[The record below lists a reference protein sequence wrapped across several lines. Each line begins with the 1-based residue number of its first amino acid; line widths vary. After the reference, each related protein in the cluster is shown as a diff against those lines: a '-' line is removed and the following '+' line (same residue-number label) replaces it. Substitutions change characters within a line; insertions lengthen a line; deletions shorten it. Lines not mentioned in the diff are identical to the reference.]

1 MDIKELK
8 GHFDQASTEMK
19 SLVERQSAEIKAY
32 GETTAETAKEI
43 KATGERIDSV
53 ITDIKAYNDRLEAIE
68 KKANHLGFGGQPQAV
83 KTIGQQFLESDE
95 FKFASE
101 RGLKSVNPVTLGG
114 MFRKDI
120 TSANGPTPQAMR
132 LPEFYSATGDR
143 TAHIRNFLNVSA
155 TESNAIEYF
164 VETFTN
170 NAAIQNPELSAKAK
184 SELAYDLVNSPVQT
198 IAHYVIASRQILND
212 AAMLRNQ
219 IDNRL
224 TYGLALKEDQQLLY
238 GTGTSGEIEGLM
250 VNASV
255 QDAGGVATGDNLV
268 DHIRK
273 AIALAATSEYLANG
287 IILNPTDFANIEL
300 LKGDDGHYI
309 WATVPNGGEARLWRV
324 PVYES
329 TAMTAGEF
337 LLGNWNLGATLFDR
351 EQATVRVAEQHADL
365 FIKNG
370 VVVLGEERVALA
382 VYRPQAFVK
391 GVFTAAV

>member
-19 SLVERQSAEIKAY
+19 ALVERQSEEIKKY
-32 GETTAETAKEI
+32 GETTADTAKEI

-53 ITDIKAYNDRLEAIE
+53 IADIKGYNDRLEAME
-68 KKANHLGFGGQPQAV
+68 KKANHLGFGAQAQV
-83 KTIGQQFLESDE
+83 QKSIGQQFVDSEEL
-95 FKFASE
+95 KFAKE
-101 RGLKSVNPVTLGG
+101 RGLKSVNPVTMQG

-120 TSANGPTPQAMR
+120 TTATGPAPQAMR
-132 LPEFYSATGDR
+132 LPEFYAPTGDR
-143 TAHIRNFLNVSA
+143 TAHIRNFLNVSS
-155 TESNAIEYF
+155 TQSNAIEYF

-170 NAAIQNPELSAKAK
+170 NAAIQATELSAKAK
-184 SELAYDLVNSPVQT
+184 SDLAYDLVNSPVQT
-198 IAHYVIASRQILND
+198 IAHYVISSRQILDD

-309 WATVPNGGEARLWRV
+309 WANVPNGGEPRLWRI

-329 TAMTAGEF
+329 TAMTEGEF

-382 VYRPQAFVK
+382 VYRPEAFVK

>member
-8 GHFDQASTEMK
+8 GHFDLASNEMK

-32 GETTAETAKEI
+32 GETTVDTAKQI
-43 KATGERIDSV
+43 KSVETRIDAMQGDVKS
-53 ITDIKAYNDRLEAIE
+53 ASERLEAVE
-68 KKANHLGFGGQPQAV
+68 KKANHIGYGAGAEVAKSL
-83 KTIGQQFLESDE
+83 GQQFVDSAEY
-95 FKFASE
+95 KFALD

-120 TSANGPTPQAMR
+120 TSSTGPTPQAMR
-132 LPEFYSATGDR
+132 LPEYFAPTGDR
-143 TAHIRNFLNVSA
+143 TAHIRNFLNVSS
-155 TESNAIEYF
+155 TQSNAIEYF

-170 NAAIQNPELSAKAK
+170 NAAPQSAELVAKAK
-184 SELAYDLVNSPVQT
+184 SDLSYDLVSTPVQT
-198 IAHYVIASRQILND
+198 IAHYVIASRQILDD

-238 GTGTSGEIEGLM
+238 GTGTGGELEGLM

-255 QDAGGVATGDNLV
+255 QDAGGVATGDNLL
-268 DHIRK
+268 DHVRK

-287 IILNPTDFANIEL
+287 IVLNPTDFAAMEL
-300 LKGDDGHYI
+300 LKGSDGQYI
-309 WATVPNGGEARLWRV
+309 WVSVPNGGESKLWRV

-337 LLGNWNLGATLFDR
+337 LLGNWNLGASLYDR
-351 EQATVRVAEQHADL
+351 EQSTVRIAEQHADL

-382 VYRPQAFVK
+382 VYRPEAFVK

>member
-32 GETTAETAKEI
+32 GETTADTAKEI

-53 ITDIKAYNDRLEAIE
+53 ISDIKSYNDRLEAVE
-68 KKANHLGFGGQPQAV
+68 KKANHAGYGVGAQAAKSLGQEFIDSA
-83 KTIGQQFLESDE
+83 E

-120 TSANGPTPQAMR
+120 TTATGPAPQAMR
-132 LPEFYSATGDR
+132 LPEYFSPTGDR
-143 TAHIRNFLNVSA
+143 TAHIRNFLNVSS
-155 TESNAIEYF
+155 TQSNAIEYF

-170 NAAIQNPELSAKAK
+170 AAAPQSAELAAKAK
-184 SELAYDLVNSPVQT
+184 SNLAYDLVSTPVQT
-198 IAHYVIASRQILND
+198 LAHYVIASRQILDD

-238 GTGTSGEIEGLM
+238 GTGTSGELEGLM

-273 AIALAATSEYLANG
+273 AIAMASDSEYLANG
-287 IILNPTDFANIEL
+287 IILNPNDFAAMEL

-309 WATVPNGGEARLWRV
+309 WANVANGGEPRLWRV

-337 LLGNWNLGATLFDR
+337 LLGNWNLGASLYDR
-351 EQATVRVAEQHADL
+351 EQSTVRIAEQHADL

-391 GVFTAAV
+391 GVFTPAV

>member
-8 GHFDQASTEMK
+8 GHFDQAAVEMK
-19 SLVERQSAEIKAY
+19 SLVERQSEEIKKH
-32 GETTAETAKEI
+32 GETTAATASEMK
-43 KATGERIDSV
+43 TVGSRIDA
-53 ITDIKAYNDRLEAIE
+53 IQADLEAFQ
-68 KKANHLGFGGQPQAV
+68 KKANHVGFGAQAPV
-83 KTIGQQFLESDE
+83 AKSLGQQFVDSDE
-95 FKFASE
+95 FKYASE

-132 LPEFYSATGDR
+132 LPEFYSPTGDR
-143 TAHIRNFLNVSA
+143 TAHIRNFLNVSS
-155 TESNAIEYF
+155 TQSNAIEYF

-170 NAAIQNPELSAKAK
+170 NAAAQTAELAAKAESELS
-184 SELAYDLVNSPVQT
+184 YDLVSTPVQT
-198 IAHYVIASRQILND
+198 IAHYVVASRQILSD
-212 AAMLRNQ
+212 AAMLQNQ

-238 GTGTSGEIEGLM
+238 GTGSSGQLEGLM

-255 QDAGGVATGDNLV
+255 QDAGDVATGDNLV

-309 WATVPNGGEARLWRV
+309 WANVAQGGEPRLWRV

-351 EQATVRVAEQHADL
+351 EQATVRIAEQHADL

-370 VVVLGEERVALA
+370 VVVLGEERIALA
-382 VYRPQAFVK
+382 VYRPEAFVK
-391 GVFTAAV
+391 GSFSPAA

>member
-8 GHFDQASTEMK
+8 GHFDTAATEMK
-19 SLVERQSAEIKAY
+19 SLVERQSEEIKKH
-32 GETTAETAKEI
+32 GETTAATAAEI
-43 KATGERIDSV
+43 KTVGSRIDA
-53 ITDIKAYNDRLEAIE
+53 IQADLEAFQ
-68 KKANHLGFGGQPQAV
+68 KKANHVGFGAQAEV
-83 KTIGQQFLESDE
+83 KKSLGQQFTDSDE
-95 FKFASE
+95 FKYAQE

-114 MFRKDI
+114 MFRKDL

-132 LPEFYSATGDR
+132 LPEYFAPTGDR
-143 TAHIRNFLNVSA
+143 TAHIRNFLNVSS
-155 TESNAIEYF
+155 TQSNAIEYF

-170 NAAIQNPELSAKAK
+170 NAAPQTAELAAKAE
-184 SELAYDLVNSPVQT
+184 SELAYNLVSTPVQT
-198 IAHYVIASRQILND
+198 IAHYVVASRQILSD
-212 AAMLRNQ
+212 AAMLQNQ

-224 TYGLALKEDQQLLY
+224 TYGLALKEDQQFLY

-255 QDAGGVATGDNLV
+255 QDAGAPAVGDNLV

-273 AIALAATSEYLANG
+273 AIALAASSEYLANG
-287 IILNPTDFANIEL
+287 IVLNPADFATLEL
-300 LKGDDGHYI
+300 LKGSDGHYL
-309 WATVPNGGEARLWRV
+309 WANVATGAEPRLWRV

-329 TAMTAGEF
+329 TAMAAGDF
-337 LLGNWNLGATLFDR
+337 LLGNWSLGATLFDR
-351 EQATVRVAEQHADL
+351 EQATVRIAEQHADL

-391 GVFTAAV
+391 GTFA

>member
-8 GHFDQASTEMK
+8 GHFDSAAVEMK
-19 SLVERQSAEIKAY
+19 SLVERQSEEIKKH
-32 GETTAETAKEI
+32 GETTAATAAEMKSV
-43 KATGERIDSV
+43 GSRIDA
-53 ITDIKAYNDRLEAIE
+53 IQADLEAIQ
-68 KKANHLGFGGQPQAV
+68 KKANHVGFGSQAEV
-83 KTIGQQFLESDE
+83 AKSLGQQFTSSDE
-95 FKFASE
+95 YKYATE

-120 TSANGPTPQAMR
+120 SSATGPAPQAMR
-132 LPEFYSATGDR
+132 LPEYYSPTGDR
-143 TAHIRNFLNVSA
+143 TAHIRNFLNVSS
-155 TESNAIEYF
+155 TTSNAIEYF

-170 NAAIQNPELSAKAK
+170 NANVQDGELTAKAK
-184 SELAYDLVNSPVQT
+184 SDLAYDLVSTPVQT
-198 IAHYVIASRQILND
+198 IAHYVVASRQILSD
-212 AAMLRNQ
+212 AAQLQNQ

-238 GTGTSGEIEGLM
+238 GTGSGGELEGLM

-255 QDAGGVATGDNLV
+255 QDAGAPTGDDNLV

-287 IILNPTDFANIEL
+287 IILNPTDFATLEL
-300 LKGDDGHYI
+300 LKGEDGHYL
-309 WATVPNGGEARLWRV
+309 WANVATGAEPRLWRV

-329 TAMTAGEF
+329 TAIDAGEF
-337 LLGNWNLGATLFDR
+337 LLGNWSLGATLYDR
-351 EQATVRVAEQHADL
+351 EQATVRIAEQHADL

-391 GVFTAAV
+391 GTFA

>member
-32 GETTAETAKEI
+32 GETTADTAKEI

-53 ITDIKAYNDRLEAIE
+53 ITDIKAYNERLEAVE
-68 KKANHLGFGGQPQAV
+68 KKANHAGYGAGAQAAKSLGQEFIDSA
-83 KTIGQQFLESDE
+83 E

-120 TSANGPTPQAMR
+120 TTATGPAPQAMR
-132 LPEFYSATGDR
+132 LPEYFSPTGDR
-143 TAHIRNFLNVSA
+143 TAHIRNFLNVSS
-155 TESNAIEYF
+155 TQSNAIEYF

-170 NAAIQNPELSAKAK
+170 AAAPQSAELAAKAK
-184 SELAYDLVNSPVQT
+184 SDLSYDLVSTPVQT
-198 IAHYVIASRQILND
+198 LAHYVIASRQILDD

-238 GTGTSGEIEGLM
+238 GTGTSGELEGLM

-273 AIALAATSEYLANG
+273 AIALASDSEYLANG
-287 IILNPTDFANIEL
+287 IILNPNDFAAMEL

-309 WATVPNGGEARLWRV
+309 WANVANGGEPRLWRV

-337 LLGNWNLGATLFDR
+337 LLGNWNLGASLYDR
-351 EQATVRVAEQHADL
+351 EQSTVRIAEQHADL

>member
-8 GHFDQASTEMK
+8 GHFDQAAVEMK
-19 SLVERQSAEIKAY
+19 SLVERQSEEIKKH
-32 GETTAETAKEI
+32 GETTAATAAEMK
-43 KATGERIDSV
+43 TVGTRIDA
-53 ITDIKAYNDRLEAIE
+53 IQADLEAFQ
-68 KKANHLGFGGQPQAV
+68 KKANHVGFGAQAQV
-83 KTIGQQFLESDE
+83 AKSLGQQFVESEE
-95 FKFASE
+95 FKYASE

-132 LPEFYSATGDR
+132 LPEFYSPTGDR
-143 TAHIRNFLNVSA
+143 TAHIRNFLNVSS
-155 TESNAIEYF
+155 TQSNAIEYF

-170 NAAIQNPELSAKAK
+170 NAAPQSAELAAKAE
-184 SELAYDLVNSPVQT
+184 SELAYDLVSTPVQT
-198 IAHYVIASRQILND
+198 IAHYVVASRQILSD
-212 AAMLRNQ
+212 AAMLQNQ

-238 GTGTSGEIEGLM
+238 GTGSSGQLEGLM

-255 QDAGGVATGDNLV
+255 QDAGDVATGDNLV

-309 WATVPNGGEARLWRV
+309 WANVAQGGEPRLWRV

-351 EQATVRVAEQHADL
+351 EQATVRIAEQHADL

-370 VVVLGEERVALA
+370 VVVLGEERIALA
-382 VYRPQAFVK
+382 VYRPEAFVK
-391 GVFTAAV
+391 GSFSPAA

>member
-1 MDIKELK
+1 
-8 GHFDQASTEMK
+8 MK
-19 SLVERQSAEIKAY
+19 SLVERQSEEIKKH
-32 GETTAETAKEI
+32 GETTAATAAEMK
-43 KATGERIDSV
+43 TVGSRIDA
-53 ITDIKAYNDRLEAIE
+53 IQADLEAFQ
-68 KKANHLGFGGQPQAV
+68 KKANHVGFGAQAEV
-83 KTIGQQFLESDE
+83 AKSLGQQFVSSDE
-95 FKFASE
+95 FKYASE
-101 RGLKSVNPVTLGG
+101 RGLKSVNPVTMGG

-143 TAHIRNFLNVSA
+143 TAHIRNFLNVSS
-155 TESNAIEYF
+155 TTSNAIEYF

-170 NAAIQNPELSAKAK
+170 NAAAQTAELAAKAE
-184 SELAYDLVNSPVQT
+184 SELAYDLVSTPVQT
-198 IAHYVIASRQILND
+198 IAHYVVASRQILSD
-212 AAMLRNQ
+212 AAMLQNQ

-238 GTGTSGEIEGLM
+238 GTGSSGQLEGLM

-300 LKGDDGHYI
+300 LKGEDGHYI
-309 WATVPNGGEARLWRV
+309 WANVSQGGEPRLWRV

-329 TAMTAGEF
+329 TAMTAGSF
-337 LLGNWNLGATLFDR
+337 ILGNWNLGATLFDR
-351 EQATVRVAEQHADL
+351 EQATVRIAEQHADL

-382 VYRPQAFVK
+382 VYRPEAFVK
-391 GVFTAAV
+391 GVFTAAEEE

>member
-1 MDIKELK
+1 
-8 GHFDQASTEMK
+8 MK

-32 GETTAETAKEI
+32 GETTADTAKEI

-53 ITDIKAYNDRLEAIE
+53 ISDIKAYNERLEAVE
-68 KKANHLGFGGQPQAV
+68 KKANHVGFGGQDVQH
-83 KTIGQQFLESDE
+83 KSLGQQFVDSEE
-95 FKFASE
+95 FKYAKD

-120 TSANGPTPQAMR
+120 TSATGPAPQAMR
-132 LPEFYSATGDR
+132 LPEFFSPTGDR
-143 TAHIRNFLNVSA
+143 TVHIRNFLNVSS
-155 TESNAIEYF
+155 TQSNAIEYF

-170 NAAIQNPELSAKAK
+170 AAAPQSAELAAKAK
-184 SELAYDLVNSPVQT
+184 SDLSYDLVSTPVQT
-198 IAHYVIASRQILND
+198 LAHYVISSRQILDD

-238 GTGTSGEIEGLM
+238 GTGLSGELEGLM

-273 AIALAATSEYLANG
+273 AIAMASDSEYLANG
-287 IILNPTDFANIEL
+287 IILNPNDFAAMEL

-309 WATVPNGGEARLWRV
+309 WANVANGAEPRLWRV

-329 TAMTAGEF
+329 TAMSAGEF
-337 LLGNWNLGATLFDR
+337 ILGNWNLGASLYDR
-351 EQATVRVAEQHADL
+351 EQSTVRIAEQHADL

-391 GVFTAAV
+391 GVFTAAE